1 VSRKVVDGGP
11 EPAPGHLTRGPA
23 MTGRT
28 MLRRMVIRLFLG
40 RG

>member
-1 VSRKVVDGGP
+1 
-11 EPAPGHLTRGPA
+11 LTRGPA